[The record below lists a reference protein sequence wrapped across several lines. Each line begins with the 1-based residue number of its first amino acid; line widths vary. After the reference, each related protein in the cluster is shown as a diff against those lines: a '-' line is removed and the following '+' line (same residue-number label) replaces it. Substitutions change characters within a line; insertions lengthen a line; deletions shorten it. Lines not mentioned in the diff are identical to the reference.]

1 MPIVE
6 TPRRMMPIRNG
17 EDTAELFPSGQEE
30 IAGYPRKFLEKTVDG
45 LEKNVQT
52 VYILTL
58 TCFNTIS

>member
-1 MPIVE
+1 
-6 TPRRMMPIRNG
+6 MMPIRNG